1 MPQCNLSAVVFT
13 WRGFCCSCPC
23 PPIPIARCR
32 TKLICKYT
40 IIREYFSISL
50 FGCFL
55 NVFFF
60 IFQCLSLPLWYISTL
75 VPRVALDA
83 GLSWYEGGVTW
94 DTHMPLSFAAF
105 LRYFITYIRSILL
118 TYTGTH
124 NIPLCIACLRRVTLG
139 FFLLKPWVAVPGIAG
154 MGGGLFPTQWPN
166 CPTRVPSQ
174 PPAMNRTRPK

>member
-1 MPQCNLSAVVFT
+1 MNS
-13 WRGFCCSCPC
+13 
-23 PPIPIARCR
+23 
-32 TKLICKYT
+32 
-40 IIREYFSISL
+40 
-50 FGCFL
+50 
-55 NVFFF
+55 FF

-83 GLSWYEGGVTW
+83 GLSWYEGGVSW
-94 DTHMPLSFAAF
+94 DTHMPLSIAAF

-154 MGGGLFPTQWPN
+154 MGGGCFQHSGQIAPLGSHLSPRQW
-166 CPTRVPSQ
+166 TGLGQ
-174 PPAMNRTRPK
+174 NRAVSWEKKGKRCEPEAGA